1 MSDHSKSR
9 EYGGCYKCIANSAYS
24 CEYCKNK
31 TKIKIYNNNK
41 SKLQDKLD
49 QVNRGIYKLYFIT
62 MDY

>member
-1 MSDHSKSR
+1 MSDLSKSK
-9 EYGGCYKCIANSAYS
+9 EYSGCYKCIANSAHS

-49 QVNRGIYKLYFIT
+49 QVNGGIDKLYFII
-62 MDY
+62 MGY